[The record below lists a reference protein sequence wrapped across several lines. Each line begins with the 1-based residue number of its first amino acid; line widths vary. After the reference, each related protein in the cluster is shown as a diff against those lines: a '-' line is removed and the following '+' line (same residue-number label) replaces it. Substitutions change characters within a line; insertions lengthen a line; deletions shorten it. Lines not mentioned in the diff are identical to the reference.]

1 MMTDF
6 RSCQQQYCDGPSV
19 SPAPVSVSSYGTYFH
34 PNSVHSPATQL
45 YSSVDGQYAAV
56 AQFAPS
62 YASQFYHH
70 PHHHQQQQQQQ
81 QQQHPYSTN
90 IRAYTSYDIDSSS
103 TNPTSN
109 ASSSSF
115 LPHYSTTQPTNSS
128 YLHIRVP
135 SLSPPL
141 PSSELSSEKSLI
153 NNTNNFYPPSQLQT
167 TALSNV
173 SPSSSIMSSS
183 GAGSQS
189 PSSHS
194 CDEQSNLTLTPHKND
209 LHTGTTSDPNNTSIS
224 VNGSCDG
231 TRRCLLW
238 ACKACK
244 RKTVTVDRRKAATMR
259 ERRRLR
265 KVNEAFETL
274 KRRTC
279 PNPSQRLPKV
289 EILRNAIEYIEN
301 LEDLLRSAGV
311 TSRPLRHDLDQK
323 SATTTAAAAAAAAN
337 TNVNT
342 TELIKSRSSTTNYS
356 EKYNNT
362 TTGATSTTATTD
374 YTNNSSTSSGYGTID
389 NYAEVVLPH
398 HTTSTVSS
406 LDCLSMIVES
416 IDPNKLVSLSSTT
429 NGTCNN
435 AILNRCC

>member
-19 SPAPVSVSSYGTYFH
+19 SSAPVSVSSYGAYFH
-34 PNSVHSPATQL
+34 PNSANSPATQL

-70 PHHHQQQQQQQ
+70 HHHQQQQQQ
-81 QQQHPYSTN
+81 QQQHPYSSN
-90 IRAYTSYDIDSSS
+90 IRTYTTYDLDSPSTSS
-103 TNPTSN
+103 TSNP
-109 ASSSSF
+109 SSSF
-115 LPHYSTTQPTNSS
+115 LPHYSTLQPTNSS
-128 YLHIRVP
+128 YIHIRAP
-135 SLSPPL
+135 SLSPSPL
-141 PSSELSSEKSLI
+141 PSSELSPEKSLI
-153 NNTNNFYPPSQLQT
+153 NNTNNFYPPSSQLQT
-167 TALSNV
+167 TTTTTHSHV

-183 GAGSQS
+183 AAGSRS

-209 LHTGTTSDPNNTSIS
+209 HHTGTTSDPNNLSIS
-224 VNGSCDG
+224 GTGSCDG

-311 TSRPLRHDLDQK
+311 NSRPLRHDIDQK
-323 SATTTAAAAAAAAN
+323 PTTT
-337 TNVNT
+337 TNEVNFLQ
-342 TELIKSRSSTTNYS
+342 ENQI
-356 EKYNNT
+356 
-362 TTGATSTTATTD
+362 
-374 YTNNSSTSSGYGTID
+374 I
-389 NYAEVVLPH
+389 
-398 HTTSTVSS
+398 
-406 LDCLSMIVES
+406 
-416 IDPNKLVSLSSTT
+416 
-429 NGTCNN
+429 
-435 AILNRCC
+435 

>member
-19 SPAPVSVSSYGTYFH
+19 SPTPVSVSSYGAYFH
-34 PNSVHSPATQL
+34 PNSAHSPATQL
-45 YSSVDGQYAAV
+45 YSTVDGQYAAV
-56 AQFAPS
+56 AQFVPS

-70 PHHHQQQQQQQ
+70 HHHQQQQQ

-90 IRAYTSYDIDSSS
+90 IRTYTTYDIDSSS
-103 TNPTSN
+103 TNPTTNTST
-109 ASSSSF
+109 SSF
-115 LPHYSTTQPTNSS
+115 LPHYSSLQQTNSS
-128 YLHIRVP
+128 YIHIRAP

-141 PSSELSSEKSLI
+141 PSSELSSDKTLI
-153 NNTNNFYPPSQLQT
+153 NNTNNFYPPPQLQSST
-167 TALSNV
+167 TISHV
-173 SPSSSIMSSS
+173 SPTSSIMSSS
-183 GAGSQS
+183 AAGSQS

-194 CDEQSNLTLTPHKND
+194 CDEQSNLTLTPHKNE
-209 LHTGTTSDPNNTSIS
+209 LHTSTTTDPNNTSIS
-224 VNGSCDG
+224 ATGSCDG

-311 TSRPLRHDLDQK
+311 TSRPLKHDLDQK
-323 SATTTAAAAAAAAN
+323 SATTTTN
-337 TNVNT
+337 TN
-342 TELIKSRSSTTNYS
+342 ELLKSRSSTTNYS
-356 EKYNNT
+356 EKYNNN
-362 TTGATSTTATTD
+362 TTGATTSITTTD
-374 YTNNSSTSSGYGTID
+374 YSNNSSTSSAYGTID

-416 IDPNKLVSLSSTT
+416 IDPNKLVSSSTTT
-429 NGTCNN
+429 NGTSNN
-435 AILNRCC
+435 TILNRCC

>member
-19 SPAPVSVSSYGTYFH
+19 STAPVSVSSYGAYFH
-34 PNSVHSPATQL
+34 PNSANSSASQL

-56 AQFAPS
+56 AQFAPT

-70 PHHHQQQQQQQ
+70 HQQHQQQQQQQ
-81 QQQHPYSTN
+81 QHGYSTN
-90 IRAYTSYDIDSSS
+90 LRSYATYDLDSTSSAAATT
-103 TNPTSN
+103 TNSN
-109 ASSSSF
+109 SSSSSF
-115 LPHYSTTQPTNSS
+115 LPHYSTLQPANSS
-128 YLHIRVP
+128 YLHIRAP
-135 SLSPPL
+135 SLSPPVL
-141 PSSELSSEKSLI
+141 QPSSEHSPEKVLL
-153 NNTNNFYPPSQLQT
+153 NNANNFYIPTSQLQT
-167 TALSNV
+167 STLSHI
-173 SPSSSIMSSS
+173 SPSSSIGSSS
-183 GAGSQS
+183 GAGSRS

-209 LHTGTTSDPNNTSIS
+209 HHAGSTTDGNPSAS
-224 VNGSCDG
+224 GSCDG

-311 TSRPLRHDLDQK
+311 SSRPLRHDIDQK
-323 SATTTAAAAAAAAN
+323 PTN
-337 TNVNT
+337 TN
-342 TELIKSRSSTTNYS
+342 
-356 EKYNNT
+356 
-362 TTGATSTTATTD
+362 
-374 YTNNSSTSSGYGTID
+374 
-389 NYAEVVLPH
+389 EVRTQ
-398 HTTSTVSS
+398 HTFSN
-406 LDCLSMIVES
+406 L
-416 IDPNKLVSLSSTT
+416 
-429 NGTCNN
+429 
-435 AILNRCC
+435 

>member
-19 SPAPVSVSSYGTYFH
+19 SSAPVSVSSYGAYFH
-34 PNSVHSPATQL
+34 PNSSNSPATQL

-70 PHHHQQQQQQQ
+70 HHQQQQQQQ
-81 QQQHPYSTN
+81 QHQHPYSTN
-90 IRAYTSYDIDSSS
+90 IRSYTTYDLDSSS
-103 TNPTSN
+103 TNSTPN
-109 ASSSSF
+109 ASSSF
-115 LPHYSTTQPTNSS
+115 LPHYSTLQPANSS
-128 YLHIRVP
+128 YIHIRAP
-135 SLSPPL
+135 SLSPPP
-141 PSSELSSEKSLI
+141 PSSELNSDKSLI
-153 NNTNNFYPPSQLQT
+153 NNTNNFYSSAQLQT
-167 TALSNV
+167 TSLSQV
-173 SPSSSIMSSS
+173 SPTSSIMSSS
-183 GAGSQS
+183 AAGSRS

-209 LHTGTTSDPNNTSIS
+209 HHTGTTDPNGSSLPGT
-224 VNGSCDG
+224 GSCDG

-311 TSRPLRHDLDQK
+311 SSRPLRHDIDQK
-323 SATTTAAAAAAAAN
+323 PSSQITTTTSN
-337 TNVNT
+337 TNMNT
-342 TELIKSRSSTTNYS
+342 NELIKSRSSTTNYS
-356 EKYNNT
+356 EKYNNST
-362 TTGATSTTATTD
+362 TTATTTSTTD
-374 YTNNSSTSSGYGTID
+374 YSNNSSTTSVYGTMD

-398 HTTSTVSS
+398 PTTSTVSS

-416 IDPNKLVSLSSTT
+416 IDPNKLVSSSNNI
-429 NGTCNN
+429 NGTSNN

>member
-1 MMTDF
+1 MTDY

-19 SPAPVSVSSYGTYFH
+19 SPTPVSVSSYGAYFH
-34 PNSVHSPATQL
+34 PNGGNNPATQL
-45 YSSVDGQYAAV
+45 YSSFDGQYAAV
-56 AQFAPS
+56 AQFTPT

-70 PHHHQQQQQQQ
+70 QQQN
-81 QQQHPYSTN
+81 PYSTN
-90 IRAYTSYDIDSSS
+90 VRTYSTYDLDSSS
-103 TNPTSN
+103 ITPTSN
-109 ASSSSF
+109 ASSSF
-115 LPHYSTTQPTNSS
+115 LPHYSTLQSATSS
-128 YLHIRVP
+128 YSHIRTA
-135 SLSPPL
+135 SLSPSLTSP
-141 PSSELSSEKSLI
+141 ELSSDKTFI
-153 NNTNNFYPPSQLQT
+153 NNTNNFYSSSQLST
-167 TALSNV
+167 TTLSRI
-173 SPSSSIMSSS
+173 SPSSSVMSSS
-183 GAGSQS
+183 GAGSRS

-209 LHTGTTSDPNNTSIS
+209 HHTNAKSNLNNTSEF
-224 VNGSCDG
+224 VTGSCDG

-323 SATTTAAAAAAAAN
+323 VTTTKATIETN
-337 TNVNT
+337 TNVNAN
-342 TELIKSRSSTTNYS
+342 EVRFYDIKLYEIKSVNNY
-356 EKYNNT
+356 Y
-362 TTGATSTTATTD
+362 
-374 YTNNSSTSSGYGTID
+374 
-389 NYAEVVLPH
+389 L
-398 HTTSTVSS
+398 
-406 LDCLSMIVES
+406 
-416 IDPNKLVSLSSTT
+416 
-429 NGTCNN
+429 
-435 AILNRCC
+435 

>member
-1 MMTDF
+1 MTDF

-19 SPAPVSVSSYGTYFH
+19 TSAPVSVSSYGGYFH
-34 PNSVHSPATQL
+34 PNSANSPATQL

-70 PHHHQQQQQQQ
+70 HHQQHQQQ

-90 IRAYTSYDIDSSS
+90 LRTYTTYDLDSSS
-103 TNPTSN
+103 TTSTSN
-109 ASSSSF
+109 PSSSF
-115 LPHYSTTQPTNSS
+115 LPHYSTLQPANSS
-128 YLHIRVP
+128 YIHIRAP
-135 SLSPPL
+135 SLSPP
-141 PSSELSSEKSLI
+141 PQSSSELNAEKSLI
-153 NNTNNFYPPSQLQT
+153 NNTNNFYSSQQLQT
-167 TALSNV
+167 TALSHV

-183 GAGSQS
+183 AAGSRS

-194 CDEQSNLTLTPHKND
+194 CDEQSTLTLTPHKND
-209 LHTGTTSDPNNTSIS
+209 HHIGTTDPNNTSIS
-224 VNGSCDG
+224 ANGSCDG

-311 TSRPLRHDLDQK
+311 SSRPLRHDIDQK
-323 SATTTAAAAAAAAN
+323 PSTTTN
-337 TNVNT
+337 TNEVRFLFQFESKYKIIFPQERQLNIFLVVN
-342 TELIKSRSSTTNYS
+342 
-356 EKYNNT
+356 
-362 TTGATSTTATTD
+362 
-374 YTNNSSTSSGYGTID
+374 
-389 NYAEVVLPH
+389 
-398 HTTSTVSS
+398 
-406 LDCLSMIVES
+406 
-416 IDPNKLVSLSSTT
+416 
-429 NGTCNN
+429 
-435 AILNRCC
+435 

>member
-19 SPAPVSVSSYGTYFH
+19 SAAPVSVSSYGSYFH
-34 PNSVHSPATQL
+34 PNSANSSATQL

-70 PHHHQQQQQQQ
+70 HQ

-90 IRAYTSYDIDSSS
+90 IRSYTTYDLDSSS
-103 TNPTSN
+103 ATSTSN
-109 ASSSSF
+109 PSASF
-115 LPHYSTTQPTNSS
+115 LPHYSTLQPTNSS
-128 YLHIRVP
+128 YIHIRAP
-135 SLSPPL
+135 SLSPP
-141 PSSELSSEKSLI
+141 PPTSSSELNPEKSLL
-153 NNTNNFYPPSQLQT
+153 NNTNNFYSSQQLQT
-167 TALSNV
+167 TSLSHV

-183 GAGSQS
+183 AGGSRS

-194 CDEQSNLTLTPHKND
+194 CDEQSTLTLTPHKND
-209 LHTGTTSDPNNTSIS
+209 HHTGTTTDPNNTSIS
-224 VNGSCDG
+224 ATGSCDG

-311 TSRPLRHDLDQK
+311 SSRPLRHDTDQK
-323 SATTTAAAAAAAAN
+323 PITTN
-337 TNVNT
+337 TNEVRFRQDQYHMNFLSNY
-342 TELIKSRSSTTNYS
+342 EVMLIRKDKSISF
-356 EKYNNT
+356 
-362 TTGATSTTATTD
+362 
-374 YTNNSSTSSGYGTID
+374 
-389 NYAEVVLPH
+389 
-398 HTTSTVSS
+398 
-406 LDCLSMIVES
+406 
-416 IDPNKLVSLSSTT
+416 
-429 NGTCNN
+429 
-435 AILNRCC
+435 

>member
-19 SPAPVSVSSYGTYFH
+19 SSAPVSVSSYGAYFH
-34 PNSVHSPATQL
+34 PNSANSPATQL

-70 PHHHQQQQQQQ
+70 HQQQQN
-81 QQQHPYSTN
+81 PYSTN
-90 IRAYTSYDIDSSS
+90 IRTYTTYDLDSSS
-103 TNPTSN
+103 TAPTSN
-109 ASSSSF
+109 LSSSF
-115 LPHYSTTQPTNSS
+115 LPHYSTLQPTNSS
-128 YLHIRVP
+128 YIHLRAP
-135 SLSPPL
+135 SLSPPPPQ
-141 PSSELSSEKSLI
+141 PSSDLSSEKSHI
-153 NNTNNFYPPSQLQT
+153 NNSNNFYPPSSQLQT
-167 TALSNV
+167 TTTTTLSHV

-183 GAGSQS
+183 AAGSRS

-209 LHTGTTSDPNNTSIS
+209 HHTGTTTDPNNTSIS
-224 VNGSCDG
+224 GNGSCDG

-311 TSRPLRHDLDQK
+311 SSRPLRHDLDQK
-323 SATTTAAAAAAAAN
+323 P
-337 TNVNT
+337 
-342 TELIKSRSSTTNYS
+342 
-356 EKYNNT
+356 
-362 TTGATSTTATTD
+362 TATK
-374 YTNNSSTSSGYGTID
+374 TN
-389 NYAEVVLPH
+389 E
-398 HTTSTVSS
+398 
-406 LDCLSMIVES
+406 
-416 IDPNKLVSLSSTT
+416 VSLY
-429 NGTCNN
+429 
-435 AILNRCC
+435 

>member
-19 SPAPVSVSSYGTYFH
+19 SSAPVSVSSYGAYFH
-34 PNSVHSPATQL
+34 PNSANSPATQL

-70 PHHHQQQQQQQ
+70 QQ

-90 IRAYTSYDIDSSS
+90 IRTYTTYDLDSSS
-103 TNPTSN
+103 TTSTSN
-109 ASSSSF
+109 PSSSF
-115 LPHYSTTQPTNSS
+115 LPHYSTLQPTNSS
-128 YLHIRVP
+128 YIHIRAP
-135 SLSPPL
+135 SLSPP
-141 PSSELSSEKSLI
+141 PPASSELSSEKSLI
-153 NNTNNFYPPSQLQT
+153 NNTNNFYPPSSQLQT
-167 TALSNV
+167 TTTTLSHV

-183 GAGSQS
+183 AAGSRS

-209 LHTGTTSDPNNTSIS
+209 HHTGTTSDPNNLSIS
-224 VNGSCDG
+224 GTGSCDG

-301 LEDLLRSAGV
+301 LEDLVHSAGV
-311 TSRPLRHDLDQK
+311 SSRPLRHDLDQK
-323 SATTTAAAAAAAAN
+323 PTTTN
-337 TNVNT
+337 TN
-342 TELIKSRSSTTNYS
+342 
-356 EKYNNT
+356 
-362 TTGATSTTATTD
+362 
-374 YTNNSSTSSGYGTID
+374 
-389 NYAEVVLPH
+389 EV
-398 HTTSTVSS
+398 
-406 LDCLSMIVES
+406 
-416 IDPNKLVSLSSTT
+416 K
-429 NGTCNN
+429 
-435 AILNRCC
+435 

>member
-19 SPAPVSVSSYGTYFH
+19 SSAPVSVSSYGAYFH
-34 PNSVHSPATQL
+34 PNSANSPATQL

-70 PHHHQQQQQQQ
+70 PHQQ
-81 QQQHPYSTN
+81 QQQHPYSTS
-90 IRAYTSYDIDSSS
+90 IRSYTTYDLDSSS
-103 TNPTSN
+103 ITPTSN
-109 ASSSSF
+109 ASSSF
-115 LPHYSTTQPTNSS
+115 LPHYSTLQPSNSS
-128 YLHIRVP
+128 YIHIRAP
-135 SLSPPL
+135 SLSPPP
-141 PSSELSSEKSLI
+141 PSSEHSPEKSLI
-153 NNTNNFYPPSQLQT
+153 NNTNSFYSPAQLQT
-167 TALSNV
+167 TTHSHV

-183 GAGSQS
+183 AAGSPS

-209 LHTGTTSDPNNTSIS
+209 HHTGTTTDLNNSSILGT
-224 VNGSCDG
+224 GSCDG

-311 TSRPLRHDLDQK
+311 SSRSLRHDLDQK
-323 SATTTAAAAAAAAN
+323 PSTTTTN
-337 TNVNT
+337 TN
-342 TELIKSRSSTTNYS
+342 TN
-356 EKYNNT
+356 
-362 TTGATSTTATTD
+362 
-374 YTNNSSTSSGYGTID
+374 
-389 NYAEVVLPH
+389 EV
-398 HTTSTVSS
+398 SFQ
-406 LDCLSMIVES
+406 
-416 IDPNKLVSLSSTT
+416 
-429 NGTCNN
+429 
-435 AILNRCC
+435 

>member
-1 MMTDF
+1 MTDF

-19 SPAPVSVSSYGTYFH
+19 SPTPVSVSSYGAYFH
-34 PNSVHSPATQL
+34 PNSAHSPATQL

-62 YASQFYHH
+62 YASQFYQH
-70 PHHHQQQQQQQ
+70 HHHQQQQQ
-81 QQQHPYSTN
+81 HNPYSTN
-90 IRAYTSYDIDSSS
+90 IRTYSTYDIDSSS

-109 ASSSSF
+109 TSSSF
-115 LPHYSTTQPTNSS
+115 LPHYSSLQPTNSS
-128 YLHIRVP
+128 YIHIRAP

-141 PSSELSSEKSLI
+141 PSSELSSEKTLI
-153 NNTNNFYPPSQLQT
+153 NNTNNFYSPSQLQT
-167 TALSNV
+167 TTTTISHV

-183 GAGSQS
+183 AAGSQS

-194 CDEQSNLTLTPHKND
+194 CDEQSNLTLTPHKNE
-209 LHTGTTSDPNNTSIS
+209 LHTGSTTDPNNTSIS
-224 VNGSCDG
+224 ASGSCDG

-323 SATTTAAAAAAAAN
+323 STTTTTIAN
-337 TNVNT
+337 TN
-342 TELIKSRSSTTNYS
+342 ELLKSRSSTTNYS

-362 TTGATSTTATTD
+362 TTGASTTTTTTD
-374 YTNNSSTSSGYGTID
+374 YSNNSSTSSAYGTID
-389 NYAEVVLPH
+389 NYAEVVLSH

-416 IDPNKLVSLSSTT
+416 IDPNKLVNSSTT
-429 NGTCNN
+429 TNGASNN